1 MASGPALSLQI
12 GADSSG
18 LKQELGQA
26 ASEVRNF
33 GRSAQDTASQVE
45 SQVEAQVRSLATAAN
60 YKKELR
66 AATMEVQNLT
76 MAYRQLTEEQRN
88 SGLGTAIAEQLNAAK
103 ARAAELKDAIG
114 DLNDE
119 IKNMASDT
127 SSMDAINQG
136 LALVRDGM
144 SAFIAVTGMA
154 GADTAKFE
162 QVVKDVGQVMLT
174 MNAIIS
180 ATNALQKQSALMTG
194 IRNLQDSI
202 RRRIIQQTT
211 AAQVAQNG
219 ATVAGTA
226 SATAEAAATTA
237 DATAKGVA
245 TAATVAQTA
254 ATVKLT
260 AAQKIFNIVAA
271 ANPYVLLATV
281 ILGVGAALYGLIS
294 ASHDATD

>member
-88 SGLGTAIAEQLNAAK
+88 SGLGSAIAEQLDAAK
-103 ARAAELKDAIG
+103 ARAAELKDSIG

-136 LALVRDGM
+136 LSLVRDGM
-144 SAFIAVTGMA
+144 SAFIAITGMA
-154 GADTAKFE
+154 GANTEKFE

-180 ATNALQKQSALMTG
+180 ATNALQK
-194 IRNLQDSI
+194 
-202 RRRIIQQTT
+202 
-211 AAQVAQNG
+211 
-219 ATVAGTA
+219 
-226 SATAEAAATTA
+226 
-237 DATAKGVA
+237 
-245 TAATVAQTA
+245 
-254 ATVKLT
+254 
-260 AAQKIFNIVAA
+260 
-271 ANPYVLLATV
+271 
-281 ILGVGAALYGLIS
+281 
-294 ASHDATD
+294 

>member
-12 GADSSG
+12 GADSTG

-88 SGLGTAIAEQLNAAK
+88 SGLGAAIAEQLNAAK
-103 ARAAELKDAIG
+103 ARAAELKDAIT
-114 DLNDE
+114 DLNEE

-136 LALVRDGM
+136 LALIRDGM

-180 ATNALQKQSALMTG
+180 ATNALQSQSALMTG

-211 AAQVAQNG
+211 AAQVAQNA

-260 AAQKIFNIVAA
+260 AA
-271 ANPYVLLATV
+271 
-281 ILGVGAALYGLIS
+281 
-294 ASHDATD
+294 